1 MLSIFEVQMVFFLR
15 LPKKCIWQTK
25 HSKYI
30 MVLNTI
36 QQLLHNQ
43 DDKNHKT
50 EYVITYISSTAYNLH
65 DLYNL

>member
-1 MLSIFEVQMVFFLR
+1 
-15 LPKKCIWQTK
+15 
-25 HSKYI
+25 

>member
-1 MLSIFEVQMVFFLR
+1 
-15 LPKKCIWQTK
+15 
-25 HSKYI
+25 
-30 MVLNTI
+30 MVLNTM

-65 DLYNL
+65 DLYNLWDPINSIYMNLT